1 MGSLVALQTQT
12 LVLLL
17 ASITLADGFDVAS
30 VLTQCAI
37 RRDAPAASIL
47 RALEAVEAKPAGLPV
62 RRDNLAGTW
71 ELVFSSAAARVPFV
85 DGYMPN
91 RELLTWDLDAR
102 RLDLTIE
109 TLPLLPS
116 IKVVGE
122 HLTFDQ
128 AEQTLTYTVGNKPES
143 RWNLLFFDRDEGVI
157 AARSSVTGLNVIRR
171 LDSW

>member
-1 MGSLVALQTQT
+1 MGSLPLQT

-17 ASITLADGFDVAS
+17 ASITLVDGFDVAS

-37 RRDAPAASIL
+37 RRDIPAASIL

-62 RRDNLAGTW
+62 SNDDLAGTW
-71 ELVFSSAAARVPFV
+71 ELIFSSAAARVPFV
-85 DGYMPN
+85 NGYMPN

-102 RLDLTIE
+102 RLDLAIE

-116 IKVVGE
+116 IKVVGQ

-128 AEQTLTYTVGNKPES
+128 VEQTLTYTVGKKPES
-143 RWNLLFFDRDEGVI
+143 RWSILFFARDEGVI
-157 AARSSVTGLNVIRR
+157 AARSSVTGLNIIRR
-171 LDSW
+171 LDA